1 MIISRHYLFT
11 QGTILTKAMHVIK
24 SFSLSILLLTPFMGL
39 SSQIS
44 AQELSDGLNGT
55 TITYTYTGGWK
66 FTAKYTE
73 DGVSY
78 RMHNYNTDWTK
89 PYPYKAFLIDKN
101 VYFTSWYDTGR
112 DEYVT
117 HLIDLNKKRLHGSVL
132 LGKEKVHFESA
143 EINEIKH

>member
-1 MIISRHYLFT
+1 
-11 QGTILTKAMHVIK
+11 
-24 SFSLSILLLTPFMGL
+24 
-39 SSQIS
+39 
-44 AQELSDGLNGT
+44 
-55 TITYTYTGGWK
+55 
-66 FTAKYTE
+66 
-73 DGVSY
+73 
-78 RMHNYNTDWTK
+78 MHNYNTDWTK